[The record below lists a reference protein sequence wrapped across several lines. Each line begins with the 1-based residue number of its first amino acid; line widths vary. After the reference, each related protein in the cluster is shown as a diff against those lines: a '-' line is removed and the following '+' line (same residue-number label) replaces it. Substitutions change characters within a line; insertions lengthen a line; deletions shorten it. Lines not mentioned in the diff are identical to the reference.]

1 LLDRK
6 KEGEYNK
13 HMNEC
18 SYVHTKNQIQRII
31 ISLYF
36 GGKTIMQNETCAQ
49 TDKGSCDCSGAFSKN
64 SLLEDSQKQDRE
76 IRTMKTIVLAG
87 GFLYA
92 IAFVFDIFGGLSEQ
106 ILLPMF
112 LASYAV
118 LGFPVLYKAAA
129 NIRKGKIFDE
139 NFLMSVATLGALAI
153 GQWSEAVAVMLFYQV
168 GDLFQKTAVHRS
180 KRSIQE
186 LLKIRPDYANVQK
199 GDELLQVCPDSVDV
213 GDMIVVKPGEKIP
226 LDGIVQAGSSLLD
239 TAAITGESALRE
251 VEPGDT
257 VLSGCINRDGV
268 LTIRVTSIFG
278 ESTVSKIIEMVTNAG
293 SRKTKSEN
301 FISRFA
307 RVYTP
312 VVVGSAVLLAFVPP
326 LFFGGDLSSWIY
338 RAMSFLVISCPC
350 ALVISVPLGYFGGIG
365 AASRRGILIKG
376 SHFLDALRE
385 ADEIVF
391 DKTGTLTVGVFAV
404 TETVAEEHTSKEDLL
419 RLAYIAEAYSDHPIA
434 LSVRKEA
441 LERNVT
447 ASFPEPSAYREK
459 AGRGVYVATDEG
471 DLRAGNRKWM
481 LEEGISDV
489 PPTKDS
495 GTMLYVAIG
504 NRFAGYLRMEDQ
516 VRPEAA
522 KAISMLN
529 SLRVHKLSILT
540 GDHEP
545 AANKVAA
552 ELGIKNTFSDLLP
565 SQKLEKI
572 EDRMKNRSGT
582 KSNGTLIFVGD
593 GINDAPV
600 LARADVGIAMG
611 AMASGAAIEAADVV
625 IMTDDL
631 TALPSVIQIARKTR
645 RIVVENIIFALT
657 VKGLI
662 LVLAALGLTNLWVA
676 IFADVGVSVLAIL
689 NALRAGRH
697 TA

>member
-1 LLDRK
+1 MGNDA
-6 KEGEYNK
+6 
-13 HMNEC
+13 C
-18 SYVHTKNQIQRII
+18 V
-31 ISLYF
+31 
-36 GGKTIMQNETCAQ
+36 Q
-49 TDKGSCDCSGAFSKN
+49 TDKGSCDCSGAFSQN
-64 SLLEDSQKQDRE
+64 SLLEDSRKQDRE
-76 IRTMKTIVLAG
+76 IRKMKMLVRTG
-87 GFLYA
+87 GLLYA
-92 IAFVFDIFGGLSEQ
+92 AAFVLDIFGGTSEWV
-106 ILLPMF
+106 LLPMF
-112 LASYAV
+112 LAAYVV

-129 NIRKGKIFDE
+129 NIRRGKIFDE
-139 NFLMSVATLGALAI
+139 NFLMSIATLGALAI

-168 GDLFQKTAVHRS
+168 GDLFQKSAVHRS

-199 GDELLQVCPDSVDV
+199 GDDLVRVCPDSVAV
-213 GDMIVVKPGEKIP
+213 GDIIVVKPGEKIP
-226 LDGIVQAGSSLLD
+226 LDGIVQGGSSLLD
-239 TAAITGESALRE
+239 TAAISGESVLRD

-257 VLSGCINRDGV
+257 VLSGCINLDGV
-268 LTIRVTSIFG
+268 LTIRVTAVFG

-301 FISRFA
+301 FITKFA

-312 VVVGSAVLLAFVPP
+312 VVVGAAVLLAVIPP
-326 LFFGGDLSSWIY
+326 LLFGGDLAAWTY

-404 TETVAEEHTSKEDLL
+404 TETGPEKHMTQNDIL

-441 LERNVT
+441 LEKNVS
-447 ASFPEPSAYREK
+447 ASFPDPSEYREK
-459 AGRGVYVATDEG
+459 AGRGVFVATDEG
-471 DLRAGNRKWM
+471 DIRAGNRKWM

-489 PPTKDS
+489 PQTKDT
-495 GTMLYVAIG
+495 GTMLYVAID
-504 NRFAGYLRMEDQ
+504 NRFAGYLLMEDQ

-522 KAISMLN
+522 KAISMLT
-529 SLRVHKLSILT
+529 SLGVHKVTILT
-540 GDHEP
+540 GDHAP
-545 AANKVAA
+545 AAKKVAA
-552 ELGIKNTFSDLLP
+552 MLGIKNAFSDLLP
-565 SQKLEKI
+565 SQKLENI
-572 EDRMKNRSGT
+572 EARMKDRLET
-582 KSNGTLIFVGD
+582 KSNGTLLFVGD

-611 AMASGAAIEAADVV
+611 GMASGAAIEAADVV

-631 TALPSVIQIARKTR
+631 TALPSVIQIAGKTR

-662 LVLAALGLTNLWVA
+662 LVLAAMGLTNLWVA